1 VDGEPLRETSIVALS
16 MSSAYFQL
24 YDHRMGA
31 RTGSLV
37 VALTLIGLALTL
49 IWIDRTGPR
58 KPRLVWSAGPYVLA
72 LPAVA
77 LEPVYAPIVATAA
90 GLGCSTSTTGGMS
103 AHSFDAPWSAA
114 VTTPRS
120 GRFVAYQRF
129 SGQASG

>member
-90 GLGCSTSTTGGMS
+90 GLGLFYLHDWLYVRPLLRRSVERGRDDTSIG
-103 AHSFDAPWSAA
+103 
-114 VTTPRS
+114 
-120 GRFVAYQRF
+120 
-129 SGQASG
+129 